1 MNNKKTHD
9 YLGFFFLIWLIVW
22 IIPRKVTPKITPKA
36 PIIYGMPISYIFIVV
51 GQISLIRYPKI
62 QDIAEM
68 IMRIIPIIPIIKNPF
83 FVSIFYTLSSI
94 INILIIIRFSS
105 LILNKMKKYPFFSFF
120 HLISNKNYCFLEVF
134 LIGFKK

>member
-62 QDIAEM
+62 QDIVEM
-68 IMRIIPIIPIIKNPF
+68 IMSIIPIIKNIF
-83 FVSIFYTLSSI
+83 FVSIFYLPSFEYVIMI
-94 INILIIIRFSS
+94 IN
-105 LILNKMKKYPFFSFF
+105 SF
-120 HLISNKNYCFLEVF
+120 
-134 LIGFKK
+134 